1 MSVRVRPDP
10 AFVRQ
15 GDDLFHRTPV
25 SIVQAA
31 LGTKLTLETFDG
43 EQPIEVQA
51 RHPARR
57 VASGC
62 AASGFPRCAPD
73 GAAIS
78 ICEIAV
84 EVPRS
89 LTEEEA
95 ELLAQFAALRG
106 ETVDPPRE
114 GLFSRIR
121 SAFQ

>member
-1 MSVRVRPDP
+1 MTRLRGLGVPSLRTGR
-10 AFVRQ
+10 R
-15 GDDLFHRTPV
+15 GDL
-25 SIVQAA
+25 
-31 LGTKLTLETFDG
+31 
-43 EQPIEVQA
+43 
-51 RHPARR
+51 
-57 VASGC
+57 
-62 AASGFPRCAPD
+62 
-73 GAAIS
+73 